1 MTTQLMS
8 IANTIRSECFN
19 TPGQGIQT
27 LSCLASSLALG
38 VAVGI
43 GSTSVVGVTFCML
56 IVLAIVSG
64 VTGSESPV
72 FGPACAAIFG
82 LSGYLGLAATFVVPP
97 AVADSVV
104 LLAGISGGVAAVVW
118 WAMQMAVWVVRPL
131 AGGNTEGRLKG

>member
-1 MTTQLMS
+1 L
-8 IANTIRSECFN
+8 C
-19 TPGQGIQT
+19 
-27 LSCLASSLALG
+27 
-38 VAVGI
+38 
-43 GSTSVVGVTFCML
+43 
-56 IVLAIVSG
+56 
-64 VTGSESPV
+64 
-72 FGPACAAIFG
+72 